1 LLKYIDQN
9 GQAERVSQ
17 IIKHKMSAPM
27 KRKFSTNY
35 APRRIRVNTP
45 ADKHHSY
52 VSNEV
57 RTSKY
62 SLLTFLPKNIFEQ
75 FHGLAN
81 FYFLGLIILQAF
93 PEFKQVD
100 IIIPT
105 LPLVLIVLAT
115 ALKVGLSFN
124 A

>member
-1 LLKYIDQN
+1 
-9 GQAERVSQ
+9 
-17 IIKHKMSAPM
+17 MSTPM
-27 KRKFSTNY
+27 KRKFSSNY

-62 SLLTFLPKNIFEQ
+62 SFLTFLPKNIFEQ

-115 ALKVGLSFN
+115 AIKVIPYF
-124 A
+124 